1 MEQIQNASSI
11 RKITFAPVI
20 KKAMAELKILLNIYL
35 EFVSEISLHIPHS
48 IGKKINYIET
58 IMYINPVQVTC
69 IHNHNI
75 YL

>member
-1 MEQIQNASSI
+1 MYGTSMKGKYI
-11 RKITFAPVI
+11 RKII
-20 KKAMAELKILLNIYL
+20 WKAMAELKILLNIYL

-69 IHNHNI
+69 IHNHI